1 MSTAQLHPKLQRALD
16 LSQKIMQAA
25 QNADAP
31 ALKALDDERAQL
43 IKSFRL
49 EMRTVGAVDR
59 AALGEIVKLND
70 LALGLMEHH
79 RRTKGRELDMAAVGR
94 RAVAAYGQH
103 AAQQR

>member
-1 MSTAQLHPKLQRALD
+1 MSAGQPHANLQRALD
-16 LSQKIMQAA
+16 LSREIMHAA

-31 ALKALDDERAQL
+31 ALTALDDQRAHL

-49 EMRTVGAVDR
+49 EALEVSAADR
-59 AALGEIVKLND
+59 AVLKEIVKLND

-94 RAVAAYGQH
+94 RAVAAYAQH
-103 AAQQR
+103 VTQQR